1 MDMAKRYMIITRK
14 KNHMF
19 PNELI
24 KDMQKDLHNNIYG
37 SNIGKKYRNKP
48 CQELLDEFR
57 TENMRQEK
65 IY

>member
-1 MDMAKRYMIITRK
+1 MSS
-14 KNHMF
+14 
-19 PNELI
+19 NELI